1 MSIDLPLDKMTLAD
15 KLATMEAIWAD
26 LSKRPDDLPSP
37 EWHKEILEER
47 RRLVAEG
54 KLRFIEWDI
63 AIADLRKELRG
74 NSVS

>member
-26 LSKRPDDLPSP
+26 LSNRPDDLPSP
-37 EWHKEILEER
+37 EWHKEILEDR
-47 RRLVAEG
+47 RRQVAEG

-63 AIADLRKELRG
+63 AIADLRKEVRG
-74 NSVS
+74 NSAS

>member
-47 RRLVAEG
+47 RCLVAEG

-74 NSVS
+74 NSAS